1 MVLIPAVLI
10 VETPTAVSVQ
20 TPAATPVNALPSPTN
35 SLAVTIPEN
44 VALPLDDIVAAV
56 PTLSPLVAVIIP
68 EVLIDC
74 PTMVREPSAADIWS
88 EVPSIRIP
96 IFNYY
101 FFYIYTNPLVP
112 HNHAD
117 PPNIL

>member
-44 VALPLDDIVAAV
+44 VALPLDLTVAAV
-56 PTLSPLVAVIIP
+56 PTVNAPAVTFPVDGLYVSPVS
-68 EVLIDC
+68 D
-74 PTMVREPSAADIWS
+74 SA
-88 EVPSIRIP
+88 P
-96 IFNYY
+96 
-101 FFYIYTNPLVP
+101 
-112 HNHAD
+112 
-117 PPNIL
+117 